1 MKTIELTPTTIASF
15 DSTAKTPRVSNLKKT
30 AKKCK
35 KAVRKL
41 IETYLDFCRFVK
53 PMYVYEDKQFPLEK
67 EN

>member
-15 DSTAKTPRVSNLKKT
+15 DSTAKTTRVSNLKKT

-35 KAVRKL
+35 KAARKP